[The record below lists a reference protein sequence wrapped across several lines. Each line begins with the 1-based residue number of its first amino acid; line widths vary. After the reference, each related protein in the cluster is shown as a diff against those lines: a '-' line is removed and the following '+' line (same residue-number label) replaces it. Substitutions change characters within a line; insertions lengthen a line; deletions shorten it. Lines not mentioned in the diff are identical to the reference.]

1 MFLSDTGNSE
11 FGQCFPRNLTYQMN
25 PVNLGSFFG
34 VLQGPFEAP
43 PKYLKVK
50 RTLVRIW
57 YLGSLSKISKFF
69 FFFMYV
75 FLFLAVLGLCCCGR
89 LSLLAAGRGSSLSAV
104 CGLLCGAFPCFRAR
118 ALRAWLR
125 SCGSW
130 ALEHRLNTVAHG
142 LVAPWHVGSSQ
153 TRGQGWNWSPL
164 RYRLRLFHWAPR
176 EAFQKVLK
184 QPVRW
189 NHRVSQW
196 LVKLRWK

>member
-43 PKYLKVK
+43 PKYLEVK
-50 RTLVRIW
+50 RTSVRSW
-57 YLGSLSKISKFF
+57 YLGSLSKISKSFF
-69 FFFMYV
+69 FFNV
-75 FLFLAVLGLCCCGR
+75 FIFIFGGAG
-89 LSLLAAGRGSSLSAV
+89 SLLLRQAFSA
-104 CGLLCGAFPCFRAR
+104 CSGQGLLSVVPSLVSEHG
-118 ALRAWLR
+118 LWEH
-125 SCGSW
+125 GSVV
-130 ALEHRLNTVAHG
+130 VAPGHG

-153 TRGQGWNWSPL
+153 TRGPGWNWYPL
-164 RYRLRLFHWAPR
+164 HYRLWLFHWAPR

-184 QPVRW
+184 HPVRW
-189 NHRVSQW
+189 NHRVKQW